1 MIEETALV
9 DSAIDLGEISEC
21 AVKRPNPAGWETQHN
36 RTMKKEELI
45 TKAKLHPPRGGV
57 GSIVSRIQST
67 ATQVNTI
74 RRVQRTSLLARGE
87 VEPNEAVL
95 QSSWKVTRS
104 NSWGIVTVV
113 GVIGGSRLER
123 GKAREDGRSVRIGR
137 ARLA

>member
-1 MIEETALV
+1 
-9 DSAIDLGEISEC
+9 
-21 AVKRPNPAGWETQHN
+21 
-36 RTMKKEELI
+36 MKKEELI
-45 TKAKLHPPRGGV
+45 TKAKLHPSRGGV

-95 QSSWKVTRS
+95 QSNWKVTRS

-113 GVIGGSRLER
+113 GVVGGSRLER